1 MKLKP
6 KKEELLKEL
15 NDVNYEYFKKVMEE
29 EPQEDSIGM
38 NSDHLFRALRYV
50 PNTEIKKWIK
60 EMKKDIKIWKKNELQ
75 APGGRVGPRAPSCKP

>member
-6 KKEELLKEL
+6 KKEKLLKEL
-15 NDVNYEYFKKVMEE
+15 HDVNYEYFKKVMEE
-29 EPQEDSIGM
+29 ESQEDSIGM

-60 EMKKDIKIWKKNELQ
+60 EMKKDIKI
-75 APGGRVGPRAPSCKP
+75 